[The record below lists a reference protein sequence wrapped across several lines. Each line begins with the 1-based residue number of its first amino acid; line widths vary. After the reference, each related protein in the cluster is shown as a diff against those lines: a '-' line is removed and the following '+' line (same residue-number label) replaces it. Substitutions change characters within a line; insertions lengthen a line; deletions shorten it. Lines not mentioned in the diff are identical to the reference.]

1 MVPKPAKPPL
11 VVYSPIEI
19 DALLLLMKVKF
30 ATAPVVDVPPQPTDE
45 APEYP
50 PMDCDAGG
58 GAVVVCT
65 GFGVVVCGAGVVGG
79 GV

>member
-1 MVPKPAKPPL
+1 
-11 VVYSPIEI
+11 
-19 DALLLLMKVKF
+19 VKL
-30 ATAPVVDVPPQPTDE
+30 ATAPVVDVPPQPTDA

-58 GAVVVCT
+58 GGVVEC
-65 GFGVVVCGAGVVGG
+65 FGVGVVECGAGVVAG